1 MSRRKTGELL
11 ILLKYYRRHMENQRF
26 GTLRQILILLK
37 LEAVIMTVGN
47 QIFKE
52 RRYRTLIL
60 DKTSLDYIKK
70 EKKDMKK
77 KKSISVILII
87 AVYASCFSY
96 VYGEKIAKDSSV
108 GKDECN
114 AVAEK
119 LAEKNDLTDNQTK
132 RIRSEIETL
141 DAAGLPIKL
150 AESISS
156 KKNNNVYEFK
166 VAKNVV
172 DKVTILE
179 DSAKTTRVQI
189 CEGKIT
195 NVLEYKATGEI
206 LVDGEKIKII
216 NEKGED
222 YDKNRVSDNSFEPM
236 VDGVTYMKKAP
247 KEIKSWRSYRQNWIC
262 SSVSLQ
268 KKIGD
273 LAIGVVIALLGK
285 TTAGGV
291 AGVFAGDAL
300 TSIKRNDPYTTGIS
314 YKIWVAN
321 SKVPA
326 TSRYTKLKKRIYSR
340 VNFKKYSKDVIFYS
354 RKG

>member
-1 MSRRKTGELL
+1 
-11 ILLKYYRRHMENQRF
+11 
-26 GTLRQILILLK
+26 
-37 LEAVIMTVGN
+37 
-47 QIFKE
+47 
-52 RRYRTLIL
+52 
-60 DKTSLDYIKK
+60 
-70 EKKDMKK
+70 MKK
-77 KKSISVILII
+77 KKSISAILII

-108 GKDECN
+108 GKAECN

-132 RIRSEIETL
+132 RICSEIETL
-141 DAAGLPIKL
+141 DAAGLPI
-150 AESISS
+150 ESISS

-179 DSAKTTRVQI
+179 DSAKTTRLQI
-189 CEGKIT
+189 REGKIT

-236 VDGVTYMKKAP
+236 VDGVTYLKKAP

-273 LAIGVVIALLGK
+273 LALGVVIALLSK
-285 TTAGGV
+285 TRAGGV
-291 AGVFAGDAL
+291 AGVFAGDAVK
-300 TSIKRNDPYTTGIS
+300 SIKRNDPYTTGIS

-340 VNFKKYSKDVIFYS
+340 VNFKKYSKDVIYYS

>member
-1 MSRRKTGELL
+1 MG
-11 ILLKYYRRHMENQRF
+11 
-26 GTLRQILILLK
+26 
-37 LEAVIMTVGN
+37 
-47 QIFKE
+47 
-52 RRYRTLIL
+52 
-60 DKTSLDYIKK
+60 
-70 EKKDMKK
+70 
-77 KKSISVILII
+77 
-87 AVYASCFSY
+87 
-96 VYGEKIAKDSSV
+96 
-108 GKDECN
+108 
-114 AVAEK
+114 
-119 LAEKNDLTDNQTK
+119 
-132 RIRSEIETL
+132 
-141 DAAGLPIKL
+141 
-150 AESISS
+150 
-156 KKNNNVYEFK
+156 
-166 VAKNVV
+166 
-172 DKVTILE
+172 
-179 DSAKTTRVQI
+179 
-189 CEGKIT
+189 
-195 NVLEYKATGEI
+195 
-206 LVDGEKIKII
+206 IKII

-222 YDKNRVSDNSFEPM
+222 YDKNSVSDNSFEPM

-340 VNFKKYSKDVIFYS
+340 VNFKEYSKDVIYYS